1 MPESKGSLS
10 GSASESEG
18 EIQSKVKSTIRR
30 VSATER
36 TRDEIED
43 PIGSTGRFSR
53 FDNKIN
59 DLNHFNFTIPCH
71 KVG

>member
-10 GSASESEG
+10 GTASESEC

-43 PIGSTGRFSR
+43 PIGSSGRFSR
-53 FDNKIN
+53 LDIKIN
-59 DLNHFNFTIPCH
+59 DLNNQNHIMS
-71 KVG
+71 